1 MVLVA
6 HCGRCGAT
14 WALDF
19 EPEACTCETYNPHVD
34 DDIVEGEFDDYP
46 EAVDYY
52 RANGTNPQV
61 PTHQDNV

>member
-1 MVLVA
+1 MEVLVA

-34 DDIVEGEFDDYP
+34 DDVVSGEFNDHTD
-46 EAVDYY
+46 AVAHYK
-52 RANGTNPQV
+52 AAIGGTA
-61 PTHQDNV
+61 